1 MQRTHASHELTLNT
15 ATEHFTPHGTTAI
28 EPASPHHDARRTPR
42 AQAVEPAMKV
52 DQESESKGIMG
63 QYGPVIAVAGG
74 ALLLVPLLP
83 LLFGANPDQA

>member
-1 MQRTHASHELTLNT
+1 ME
-15 ATEHFTPHGTTAI
+15 
-28 EPASPHHDARRTPR
+28 
-42 AQAVEPAMKV
+42 V

-63 QYGPVIAVAGG
+63 QYGPVIAVAGS

>member
-15 ATEHFTPHGTTAI
+15 ATLAFHPSTTAV

>member
-15 ATEHFTPHGTTAI
+15 ATLAFHPTRHHRR
-28 EPASPHHDARRTPR
+28 PARITSDPRRTPR

-63 QYGPVIAVAGG
+63 QYGPVIAVAGS

>member
-1 MQRTHASHELTLNT
+1 
-15 ATEHFTPHGTTAI
+15 
-28 EPASPHHDARRTPR
+28 
-42 AQAVEPAMKV
+42 MKV

-83 LLFGANPDQA
+83 LLFPTH

>member
-1 MQRTHASHELTLNT
+1 
-15 ATEHFTPHGTTAI
+15 
-28 EPASPHHDARRTPR
+28 
-42 AQAVEPAMKV
+42 MKV

-83 LLFGANPDQA
+83 LLFGANPDQALSLIHI

>member
-1 MQRTHASHELTLNT
+1 MLTHAANL
-15 ATEHFTPHGTTAI
+15 
-28 EPASPHHDARRTPR
+28 R